1 MTGSAANGQATRVL
15 EACRNRL
22 GRIRVGEISTATG
35 LDTRQVTRAFRVLIR
50 RGLASR
56 SWAGVFRLTP
66 AGLEALNSGMEIQPG
81 QPGPRVLD
89 LPETS
94 IRTRVWRALRLS
106 RKGSIR
112 ELLTL
117 ASRGEEI
124 EPEDTRKY
132 LNTLVQAGFL
142 TRMSHRGERGQT
154 RYLLIRD
161 TGPRAPQWD
170 KRKRRVFDPNTEA
183 IHELA

>member
-1 MTGSAANGQATRVL
+1 MNSSAANGQATRVL

-22 GRIRVGEISTATG
+22 GRIRIGEISGATG
-35 LDTRQVTRAFRVLIR
+35 LDTRQVTRAVRILIR
-50 RGLASR
+50 RGLAIR
-56 SWAGVFRLTP
+56 SWAGVFKLTP
-66 AGLEALNSGMEIQPG
+66 EGLEALNKGAEIQPG
-81 QPGPRVLD
+81 QPGPRILD

-94 IRTRVWRALRLS
+94 VRTRVWRALRIT

-112 ELLTL
+112 ELLIL

-124 EPEDTRKY
+124 DPEDTRKY
-132 LNTLVQAGFL
+132 LNALTHAGFL

-161 TGPRAPQWD
+161 SGPRAPQWD
-170 KRKRRVFDPNTEA
+170 KRKRRVFDPNTET